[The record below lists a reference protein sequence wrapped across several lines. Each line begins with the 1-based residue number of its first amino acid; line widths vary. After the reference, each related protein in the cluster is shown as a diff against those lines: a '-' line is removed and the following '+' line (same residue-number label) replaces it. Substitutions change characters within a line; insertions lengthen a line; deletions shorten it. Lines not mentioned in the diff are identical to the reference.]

1 MGRVC
6 RQKGRRDP
14 LLAAWQAGSPEPWPK
29 ILPRASKE
37 EWPARENNLKKSLLV
52 FLPERLRG
60 SQQFSVFLNG
70 LFKQR
75 RLFARQFPILLF
87 DGFGEPREFQVRVG
101 VARRIEKMLKPRPA
115 RNPGRIEP
123 IRFYL
128 QELFIQPPNFF
139 RRERT
144 RLKIAS
150 DRVAQ
155 KVACFF
161 ELSDASVKPFQR
173 EMPLLDIIVLL
184 EFAQKLFQRRCVETE
199 IKRKNV
205 RVSKTERHEP
215 PHPRESDVVFER
227 RVTDMRHP
235 VMIVVHRVI
244 DAVVA
249 RETQVDNRAAEGIVE
264 HSVIGAA
271 ANT

>member
-29 ILPRASKE
+29 ILPRASKK
-37 EWPARENNLKKSLLV
+37 EWPARENHLNESLLV

-70 LFKQR
+70 LFEQR

-87 DGFGEPREFQVRVG
+87 HGFGEPREFQVRVG

-115 RNPGRIEP
+115 RNPGRVEP
-123 IRFYL
+123 IGFYL

-150 DRVAQ
+150 GRVAQ
-155 KVACFF
+155 KAACFF
-161 ELSDASVKPFQR
+161 ELSDARVKPFQR
-173 EMPLLDIIVLL
+173 ETPLLDIIVLL
-184 EFAQKLFQRRCVETE
+184 EFAQRLFQRRCVETE
-199 IKRKNV
+199 IKRKNL
-205 RVSKTERHEP
+205 RVGQSHRDHP
-215 PHPRESDVVFER
+215 PNPPEAAVVFER
-227 RVTDMRHP
+227 GGTIMHP
-235 VMIVVHRVI
+235 PVL
-244 DAVVA
+244 
-249 RETQVDNRAAEGIVE
+249 
-264 HSVIGAA
+264 SSY
-271 ANT
+271 

>member
-29 ILPRASKE
+29 ILTRASKE
-37 EWPARENNLKKSLLV
+37 EWPARENHLNESLLV

-60 SQQFSVFLNG
+60 SQQFCVFLNG
-70 LFKQR
+70 LFEQR

-87 DGFGEPREFQVRVG
+87 HGFGEPREFQVRVG
-101 VARRIEKMLKPRPA
+101 VARRIEKMLEPRPA
-115 RNPGRIEP
+115 RNARGIEP

-150 DRVAQ
+150 DRVTQ
-155 KVACFF
+155 KAACFF
-161 ELSDASVKPFQR
+161 ELSDASVKPLQR
-173 EMPLLDIIVLL
+173 ETPSLDIIVLP

-215 PHPRESDVVFER
+215 PNPRQRDVVFER
-227 RVTDMRHP
+227 GVTDVPHP
-235 VMIVVHRVI
+235 ILIVVQRGI
-244 DAVVA
+244 D
-249 RETQVDNRAAEGIVE
+249 T
-264 HSVIGAA
+264 
-271 ANT
+271 